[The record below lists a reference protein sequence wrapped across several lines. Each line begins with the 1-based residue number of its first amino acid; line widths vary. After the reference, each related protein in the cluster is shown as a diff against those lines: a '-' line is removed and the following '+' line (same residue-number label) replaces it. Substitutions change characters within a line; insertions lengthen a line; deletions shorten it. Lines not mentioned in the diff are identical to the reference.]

1 MPNGCRGALWGLVVG
16 LVVSALIVL
25 FLMSDRPSHPVVGVA
40 TPWTVPV
47 SATVDNEASAYASLQ
62 AYMRKEMKEPN
73 LVFQDLEPGVVT
85 LRQPDVWHFRFW
97 FEVPGPKIS
106 AKNDKLRIQWD
117 GDYQYLGA
125 GDWRRL

>member
-1 MPNGCRGALWGLVVG
+1 MPRGCWGALWGLVVG

-25 FLMSDRPSHPVVGVA
+25 FLLSDRPSHPVVA

-62 AYMRKEMKEPN
+62 AYMRKEMKEPH

-85 LRQPDVWHFRFW
+85 PLQPNVWRFHFW
-97 FEVPGPKIS
+97 FEVPGPKGS
-106 AKNDKLRIQWD
+106 AQGDKLRLLWE
-117 GDYQYLGA
+117 GEYQYLGA

>member
-1 MPNGCRGALWGLVVG
+1 MSSGCRGAFWGLVVG
-16 LVVSALIVL
+16 LVVSALLVL
-25 FLMSDRPSHPVVGVA
+25 FILSDRPSHGDASLA
-40 TPWTVPV
+40 TPWRMPV
-47 SATVDNEASAYASLQ
+47 SATVDTEASAYASFQ

-85 LRQPDVWHFRFW
+85 PLPSNVWRFHFW
-97 FEVPGPKIS
+97 FEVPGPKVS

-117 GDYQYLGA
+117 GEYQYLGA